1 MENSVASLEDF
12 EFLEFEESDQ
22 ELVGLSHCE
31 YIDASDGIGFDWLFV
46 TDSISHI
53 RRHHNRLVRVL
64 DLTFETHLNYECL
77 PGHDDDD
84 DDDDDDEGEDDD
96 GYGLDDELVP
106 WSVSD
111 KFGRQR
117 MRKLGN
123 RKRSPHLI
131 ARPGCVR
138 GKHGLGV
145 KHIY

>member
-22 ELVGLSHCE
+22 ELAGLSHCE
-31 YIDASDGIGFDWLFV
+31 FIDASDGIGSDWLIV

-53 RRHHNRLVRVL
+53 RRHHTRL
-64 DLTFETHLNYECL
+64 
-77 PGHDDDD
+77 DDH
-84 DDDDDDEGEDDD
+84 DDDDEGEDDD

-111 KFGRQR
+111 KFSRER
-117 MRKLGN
+117 MRKSGK
-123 RKRSPHLI
+123 RKRSPYLI
-131 ARPGCVR
+131 VRPGCIR